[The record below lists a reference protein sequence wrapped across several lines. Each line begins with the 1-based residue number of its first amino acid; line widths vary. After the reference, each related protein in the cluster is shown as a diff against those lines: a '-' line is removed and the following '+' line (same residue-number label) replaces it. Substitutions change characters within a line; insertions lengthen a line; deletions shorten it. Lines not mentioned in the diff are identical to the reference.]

1 MDAIVASGPAPEPR
15 APAPEAGITIV
26 HRGAAPTPLSGDGQS
41 TWVKRGLALPAPP
54 FWGVREAGHSIEEI
68 FEYLDTFVVI
78 RNRWSFTQGKLSDA
92 DFEAVLKLKAEP
104 LLAAWKERIL
114 AERLLEPR
122 ALYGYFPVQAEGD
135 RLAVYAPDRIQV
147 LARIPFP
154 RQDQGRRLC
163 IADFFEPAASGRF
176 DVLPLQLVTLGRKAA
191 ELAGQLYRADRYS
204 DYFLFHGLATE
215 LTEAYAERLHG
226 TIRRELGIHGHD
238 APQLRQLFNQG
249 YQGSRYSFGYP
260 ACPDLEGNAT
270 LLDLLGGP
278 AIGVAISEQFQM
290 DPEYTTSALVA
301 WHPQARYFAV

>member
-1 MDAIVASGPAPEPR
+1 
-15 APAPEAGITIV
+15 
-26 HRGAAPTPLSGDGQS
+26 
-41 TWVKRGLALPAPP
+41 
-54 FWGVREAGHSIEEI
+54 VREAGHTVAEI
-68 FEYLDTFVVI
+68 FEFLDEFVVI
-78 RNRWSFTQGKLSDA
+78 RNRWSFTQGKLDDA
-92 DFEAVLKLKAEP
+92 AFEAVLKLKAEP
-104 LLAAWKERIL
+104 LLADWKARIL
-114 AERLLEPR
+114 AEGLLEPR
-122 ALYGYFPVQAEGD
+122 ALYGYFPTRAEGD
-135 RLAVYAPDRIQV
+135 SLAVYAPDRTRI

-163 IADFFEPAASGRF
+163 IADFFEPAGGGRF

-191 ELAGQLYRADRYS
+191 ELAAELYRSDRYS

-226 TIRRELGIHGHD
+226 SIRRELGIHGHD
-238 APQLRQLFNQG
+238 ARQLRQLFNQG

-270 LLDLLGGP
+270 VLDLLGGP
-278 AIGVAISEQFQM
+278 AIGVTISEQFQM